1 MKKEYDTSVKEAI
14 ERVMSVFSEYIKT
27 TPYFDIV
34 WSGKV
39 GYIYISIDSC
49 RGTVGDMD
57 CLVIDSPEEL
67 LDKLLYEMAVDI
79 MEEVGHTIDPTEA
92 TLLERREIER
102 RIHPYL
108 EQLPAYQV
116 RLQRVF
122 TRRNNNKT
130 NYSIDS
136 CGIDIIHVFCTV
148 FVRRIWVHADRMG

>member
-1 MKKEYDTSVKEAI
+1 MKEAI

-108 EQLPAYQV
+108 EQLPAYQD
-116 RLQRVF
+116 RLQRVLQG
-122 TRRNNNKT
+122 RNNNKT

>member
-67 LDKLLYEMAVDI
+67 LDKLLYEMAGYHGGRWARPKPGRSV
-79 MEEVGHTIDPTEA
+79 
-92 TLLERREIER
+92 
-102 RIHPYL
+102 
-108 EQLPAYQV
+108 
-116 RLQRVF
+116 
-122 TRRNNNKT
+122 
-130 NYSIDS
+130 SIGA
-136 CGIDIIHVFCTV
+136 C
-148 FVRRIWVHADRMG
+148 

>member
-92 TLLERREIER
+92 TLLERGEIER

-108 EQLPAYQV
+108 EQLPAYQD
-116 RLQRVF
+116 RLHRFF
-122 TRRNNNKT
+122 TREK
-130 NYSIDS
+130 D
-136 CGIDIIHVFCTV
+136 
-148 FVRRIWVHADRMG
+148 